1 MKYPR
6 VWEDIND
13 DPTAG
18 CSRLK
23 IHGGWLV
30 VSWSNLGKFQENLI
44 FVPDIN
50 HYWELQ

>member
-6 VWEDIND
+6 KWEDITD
-13 DPTAG
+13 DKYPG

-30 VSWSNLGKFQENLI
+30 VSWWESSQYENLI
-44 FVPDIN
+44 FISDPKHQWVL
-50 HYWELQ
+50 ES